1 MLDNLGGSFGC
12 LWRESAERSANRNAY
27 RRPYAR
33 SVYSHPAPIIAFNT
47 TEGWSRDMTADITDE
62 RADDLPRTM
71 AYRTHWSSYS
81 RWQGAEVWTRTLR
94 TSSRI
99 IKVALFFCGFPTT
112 LLEFRT
118 SHHCCS
124 LSEGRKRFRG

>member
-1 MLDNLGGSFGC
+1 MPIGDLMRGQYI
-12 LWRESAERSANRNAY
+12 AT
-27 RRPYAR
+27 RRPSSLSIR
-33 SVYSHPAPIIAFNT
+33 P
-47 TEGWSRDMTADITDE
+47 GWSRDMTADITDE

-118 SHHCCS
+118 SHHC
-124 LSEGRKRFRG
+124 